1 MNTPHKRL
9 WIPGP
14 VEVHPEVLR
23 ACSVPMVSHR
33 AKEYE
38 VIHRGARDKVRELL
52 RAEKGHVFLF
62 TSSSTGAMEA
72 AVRNFCARR
81 VLSCTC
87 GNFSERWHDIALEN
101 GKESDRYAVE
111 WGTPNRPEAIDK
123 LLASGKYDCLTLVS
137 NETSTGL
144 LNPLPEIAGVLRKYP
159 DVTFCVDAVS
169 SLAGM
174 PLHPEELGIDFLLA
188 GTQKAF
194 GLPPGLAV
202 VYCSD
207 RGMEKAAKVPNRGHY
222 FDVWQFK
229 KMDEKDQTPETPVIT
244 LIHALDVQMGRMFQE
259 GLENRFARHQEMA
272 RICRAW
278 ANDRFRMFPEKGYES
293 VTLSCVEN
301 TRKDITVKGL
311 CERLY
316 ERGAVISEGYGKLR
330 ERTFRIAHMADTQPA
345 ELREL
350 LGWIDEILG
359 VRE

>member
-1 MNTPHKRL
+1 MHKKL

-14 VEVHPEVLR
+14 VEVHPEILE

-33 AKEYE
+33 AREYE
-38 VIHRGARDKVRELL
+38 VMHQAAKDGVRKLL
-52 RAEKGHVFLF
+52 RNRQGSVFLF

-72 AVRNFCARR
+72 AVRNFSARR

-101 GKESDRYAVE
+101 GKEADRYAVE
-111 WGTPNRPEAIDK
+111 WGKPNRPEEIDR
-123 LLASGKYDCLTLVS
+123 LLSTGKYDCITLVS

-144 LNPLPEIAGVLRKYP
+144 LNPLAEIAGVMRKYP

-169 SLAGM
+169 SLAGV
-174 PLHPEELGIDFLLA
+174 PLYPEELGIDFLLA

-207 RGMEKAAKVPNRGHY
+207 RGLEKAKKVPNRGHY

-229 KMDEKDQTPETPVIT
+229 KLDEKNQTPETPVVS
-244 LIHALDVQMGRMFQE
+244 LIHALGVQMGRMEAE
-259 GLENRFARHQEMA
+259 GFENRFRRHREMA
-272 RICRAW
+272 GICRAW
-278 ANDRFRMFPEKGYES
+278 ANERFRMFPEKGFES
-293 VTLSCVEN
+293 VTLSCIEN
-301 TRKDITVKGL
+301 TRKDVTVGQIFEK
-311 CERLY
+311 LY
-316 ERGAVISEGYGKLR
+316 ERGHVISEGYGRLK

-350 LGWIDEILG
+350 LAMIDEVLG
-359 VRE
+359 VKA